1 VNKCANQKRGESP
14 WPVIVAVVVCLAIA
28 GLVVFLNIVRTEGW
42 EGLWNKK
49 KEYITNT
56 QPGAGPVLDEAEKR
70 VKDGIK

>member
-1 VNKCANQKRGESP
+1 MNKSANQKRGESP
-14 WPVIVAVVVCLAIA
+14 WTMIVAIVVCLAIA
-28 GLVVFLNIVRTEGW
+28 GFVVSLTIVRTDGW

-49 KEYITNT
+49 KDFITKT